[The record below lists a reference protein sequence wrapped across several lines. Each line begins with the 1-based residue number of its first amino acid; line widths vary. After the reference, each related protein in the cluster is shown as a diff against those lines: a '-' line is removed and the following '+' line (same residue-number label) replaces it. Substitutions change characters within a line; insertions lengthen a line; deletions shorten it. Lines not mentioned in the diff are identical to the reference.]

1 MDYIYWALGLFHL
14 LISVCSVGHA
24 LLFKRNPRSA
34 LGWIGICLFFPLAG
48 PFLYF
53 LFGINRVRT
62 RAQKLDRHSPFLIP
76 FDYDYKR
83 KDLEN
88 RNERLKIPREFT
100 EIARMSD
107 AVTRR
112 PLIGGN
118 QVDLMSNGEGTYPQ
132 MLTAIERAREYLY
145 LSTYIFESNQTGW
158 EFIQA
163 LSRTA
168 RRGVQV
174 RVLIDGVGE
183 LYSLPRT
190 STLLARQGVR
200 VARFLPPKLF
210 PPTLHVNLRNHR
222 KILVAD
228 GRTAFVGGMNLG
240 DRHLAHNTQNPHRVA
255 DLHFRVRGPVV
266 EQISHV
272 FMEDWR
278 FVTGEHLKTP
288 AAEIAEQ
295 GDSICRTI
303 MDGPNEDLD
312 KLHTILV
319 CAISAARK
327 RIAIMTPYFLP
338 TRELISALQAAALRG
353 VKTEVILPAQNN
365 LPFVHWATRNLLW
378 EILQRG
384 VRVFYQPPP
393 FAHSKL
399 FIVDNH
405 YAQIGSAN
413 IDSRSLRLNFELNI
427 EVYDRAFAKTL
438 TAHFEKA
445 LHRSREVTLD
455 EVDSRPL
462 PVRIRDSVAWLFTPY
477 L

>member
-1 MDYIYWALGLFHL
+1 M
-14 LISVCSVGHA
+14 
-24 LLFKRNPRSA
+24 
-34 LGWIGICLFFPLAG
+34 
-48 PFLYF
+48 
-53 LFGINRVRT
+53 
-62 RAQKLDRHSPFLIP
+62 
-76 FDYDYKR
+76 
-83 KDLEN
+83 
-88 RNERLKIPREFT
+88 
-100 EIARMSD
+100 
-107 AVTRR
+107 
-112 PLIGGN
+112 
-118 QVDLMSNGEGTYPQ
+118 
-132 MLTAIERAREYLY
+132 
-145 LSTYIFESNQTGW
+145 
-158 EFIQA
+158 
-163 LSRTA
+163 
-168 RRGVQV
+168 
-174 RVLIDGVGE
+174 
-183 LYSLPRT
+183 
-190 STLLARQGVR
+190 R